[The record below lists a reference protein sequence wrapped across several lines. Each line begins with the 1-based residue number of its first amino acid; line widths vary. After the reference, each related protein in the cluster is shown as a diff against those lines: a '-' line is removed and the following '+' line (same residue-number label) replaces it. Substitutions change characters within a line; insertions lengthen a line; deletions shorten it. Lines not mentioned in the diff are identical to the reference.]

1 MIISPRV
8 LMKGQLASD
17 ERGTS
22 FMTVMLL
29 ILIIGALGVAA
40 LTMTGMENSMAGA
53 IRMVEEGTD
62 AAEACVGTAVRAI
75 RLTIDDP
82 QMTGPAAVLLA
93 PQGPVPVG
101 NQAVFTQ
108 EINGTLRNNVDIAVK
123 ADGRTKQDPN
133 LEMNVNGYAVYGDID
148 FLYSKRRT
156 GSDFADQ
163 DHPTYDQYYR
173 VDCVAANAATGATS
187 RVIVTFDCLNTTG
200 EGCMKR
206 GDNG

>member
-53 IRMVEEGTD
+53 LRMVEEGTD

-93 PQGPVPVG
+93 PQGPVPAS

-108 EINGTLRNNVDIAVK
+108 EINGTLRNNSDVAVG
-123 ADGRTKQDPN
+123 AGNTPN
-133 LEMNVNGYAVYGDID
+133 LVMNVNGYVVNGDID

-173 VDCVAANAATGATS
+173 VDCLAANAATGATS

>member
-1 MIISPRV
+1 MIISRQV
-8 LMKGQLASD
+8 QTTGWLVSN

-82 QMTGPAAVLLA
+82 QMTGPAATLIA
-93 PQGPVPVG
+93 PQGPVPAA
-101 NQAVFTQ
+101 NQAVFSQ
-108 EINGTLRNNVDIAVK
+108 EINGTLRNNADVAVG
-123 ADGRTKQDPN
+123 AGNAPN
-133 LEMNVNGYAVYGDID
+133 LVMNVNGYVVNGDID

-156 GSDFADQ
+156 GSDFADP
-163 DHPTYDQYYR
+163 DKPTYDQYYR
-173 VDCVAANAATGATS
+173 VDCLAANAATGATS
-187 RVIVTFDCLNTTG
+187 RVIATFDCLNTTG
-200 EGCMKR
+200 EGCVKR
-206 GDNG
+206 SANGT

>member
-1 MIISPRV
+1 MIISQEV
-8 LMKGQLASD
+8 STTTQFAGN

-62 AAEACVGTAVRAI
+62 AAEACVGSAVRAI

-82 QMTGPAAVLLA
+82 QMTGPAAALLA
-93 PQGPVPVG
+93 PQGPVPAT
-101 NQAVFTQ
+101 NQAVFSQ
-108 EINGTLRNNVDIAVK
+108 EINGTLRNNADSAVGTGN
-123 ADGRTKQDPN
+123 APN
-133 LEMNVNGYAVYGDID
+133 LVLNVNGYVVNGDID
-148 FLYSKRRT
+148 FLYSKRRA
-156 GSDFADQ
+156 GSDFADS
-163 DHPTYDQYYR
+163 DKPTYDQYYR

-200 EGCMKR
+200 EGCVKR
-206 GDNG
+206 SANGT

>member
-1 MIISPRV
+1 MIISRKV
-8 LMKGQLASD
+8 LTTSQLANN

-29 ILIIGALGVAA
+29 MLIIGALGVAA

-62 AAEACVGTAVRAI
+62 AAEACVGSAVRAI

-82 QMTGPAAVLLA
+82 QMTGPAAALIA
-93 PQGPVPVG
+93 PQGPVPAA

-108 EINGTLRNNVDIAVK
+108 EINGTLRNNADVAVG
-123 ADGRTKQDPN
+123 AGNAPN
-133 LEMNVNGYAVYGDID
+133 LVMNVNSYVVNGDID

-156 GSDFADQ
+156 GSDFADP
-163 DHPTYDQYYR
+163 DKPTYDQYYR
-173 VDCVAANAATGATS
+173 VDCLAANAATGATS

-200 EGCMKR
+200 EGCVKR
-206 GDNG
+206 GNNG

>member
-1 MIISPRV
+1 MIISQKV
-8 LMKGQLASD
+8 LTTSQFASN

-29 ILIIGALGVAA
+29 MLIIGALGVAA

-62 AAEACVGTAVRAI
+62 AAEACVGSAVRAI

-82 QMTGPAAVLLA
+82 QMTGPAAALIE
-93 PQGPVPVG
+93 PQGPVPAA

-108 EINGTLRNNVDIAVK
+108 EINGTLRNNADVAVG
-123 ADGRTKQDPN
+123 AGNAPN
-133 LEMNVNGYAVYGDID
+133 LAMNINGYVVNGDID

-156 GSDFADQ
+156 GSDFADP
-163 DHPTYDQYYR
+163 DKPTYDQFYR

-200 EGCMKR
+200 EGCVKR
-206 GDNG
+206 GNNG